1 MRAFVKTLFGDAWN
15 LTAVGGVMAAEVAV
29 TQSGN
34 GAVAAYL
41 IPVLVLASVAWL
53 ARR

>member
-1 MRAFVKTLFGDAWN
+1 MRAFFKTLFGDAWN
-15 LTAVGGVMAAEVAV
+15 LTAVGSVMAAEVAI

-41 IPVLVLASVAWL
+41 IPALALASVAWL